1 MIRLISMEFI
11 KYKRYHILWLG
22 IASILFSILLAAFQL
37 AGTNNSIISYTGLS
51 EGVIWNHF
59 SLFLPFTFTLIVGYS
74 INREYSD
81 HTLKNILVIPV
92 SKFSLI
98 LSKIVAGFGLVIME
112 ALFSFLVT
120 LLTAIILHCQDVS
133 ASGCAVSLKQ
143 MFVVSSCCYIAVLPI
158 IIITVRKQDK
168 FFSGVIFS
176 FFYSFCGV
184 FCAARKLVN
193 LYPITIGLVLSD
205 YAHEENIVY
214 SPLLST
220 GVLFAVLLCSLILLK
235 VCNRAYND
243 I

>member
-74 INREYSD
+74 
-81 HTLKNILVIPV
+81 
-92 SKFSLI
+92 
-98 LSKIVAGFGLVIME
+98 IME

-235 VCNRAYND
+235 VCNRTYND